1 MSRQDVEKLARQ
13 YADLYDLPHSLVLET
28 VRRESTFNPKARN
41 GPYWGLM
48 QIRYDTAK
56 GIGYRGPATGLL
68 DAETNLLYGVTYLAN
83 AYMVAGGN
91 EKRAHRLY
99 RSGYYYEAKRKRLLA
114 KLHSKPPV
122 GQPEILLAAATPE
135 PAPAPRAET
144 PPQPKA
150 EAEVEVAAVPLPI
163 PKPDVVPAAVPD
175 AAPAA
180 LPVAKPQVVLASV
193 LPEPKLSLTYTREA
207 EPAAAAIDAMLAP
220 GVPIPEPKPGSAPAA
235 ALIAASPGIPAGI
248 LAALASD
255 DFFVTE
261 KTLSLA
267 ADIPLPRPKPLQAQ
281 ARLASFKVANGPT
294 APRRPVQ

>member
-56 GIGYRGPATGLL
+56 GIGYRGPASGLL

-114 KLHSKPPV
+114 KLHTKPPV
-122 GQPEILLAAATPE
+122 GQPEILLAAAKPE
-135 PAPAPRAET
+135 PAPEPRAET
-144 PPQPKA
+144 APQPKA
-150 EAEVEVAAVPLPI
+150 EPELEVASVPLPVRR
-163 PKPDVVPAAVPD
+163 PDVAPAAV
-175 AAPAA
+175 AVAVPAA

-193 LPEPKLSLTYTREA
+193 LPEPKLSLTYTRES
-207 EPAAAAIDAMLAP
+207 EPAAAAIDAMLTP
-220 GVPIPEPKPGSAPAA
+220 GVPIPEPKPGSTSEA

-248 LAALASD
+248 VAALASD

-267 ADIPLPRPKPLQAQ
+267 ADIPLPRPKPVQAE
-281 ARLASFKVANGPT
+281 ARIASYKIANGPT
-294 APRRPVQ
+294 ASRRPVQ